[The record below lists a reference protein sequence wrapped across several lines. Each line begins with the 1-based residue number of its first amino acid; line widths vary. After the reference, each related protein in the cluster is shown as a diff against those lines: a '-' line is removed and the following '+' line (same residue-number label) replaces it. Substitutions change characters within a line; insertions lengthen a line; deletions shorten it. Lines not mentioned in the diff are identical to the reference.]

1 LKNKEQEMPPKKN
14 EESFDIEKLMQQVRR
29 KVEKKR
35 EARYTDEEILE
46 LLDIDPGDPL
56 DVRAVR
62 DDFFLTMEKARAGG
76 ALRPL
81 EIDFESYLGTGAGL
95 RGKIIRK
102 TRRLFWPVA
111 RMLWNQGYVIDM
123 LNHMNKTVSHHLHLN
138 HNIILELTRLKIEND
153 HIRDGYLVL
162 IHKLEQ
168 MEQRQ
173 RALEKMLA
181 EANAGK
187 NKTGKR

>member
-1 LKNKEQEMPPKKN
+1 MPPKKKKDTL
-14 EESFDIEKLMQQVRR
+14 DIDKLMKEIRN
-29 KVEKKR
+29 KVDKR
-35 EARYTDEEILE
+35 LESKYTDEEILK

-56 DVRAVR
+56 DVRMIR
-62 DDFFLTMEKARAGG
+62 DDFYLNLEKARSAG
-76 ALRPL
+76 AMRPL
-81 EIDFESYLGTGAGL
+81 EISFETYLGTGGGL
-95 RGKIIRK
+95 RGNIIRK

-123 LNHMNKTVSHHLHLN
+123 LNHMNKTVSHNLHLN

-153 HIRDGYLVL
+153 HMRDGYLVL

-173 RALEKMLA
+173 RALEKMIM
-181 EANAGK
+181 ETNAAK
-187 NKTGKR
+187 NKARKR

>member
-1 LKNKEQEMPPKKN
+1 MPPKKK
-14 EESFDIEKLMQQVRR
+14 EEINDIEKLMQDIRR
-29 KVEKKR
+29 KVEKKQ
-35 EARYTDEEILE
+35 ETRYTDDEILK
-46 LLDIDPGDPL
+46 LLEIDPGDPL

-62 DDFFLTMEKARAGG
+62 DDFFLTLEKARSAG
-76 ALRPL
+76 AMRPL
-81 EIDFESYLGTGAGL
+81 EINFESYLGTGGGI

-111 RMLWNQGYVIDM
+111 RMLWNQGYVVDM

-138 HNIILELTRLKIEND
+138 HNMILELTRLKIEND

-162 IHKLEQ
+162 IHKIEQ

-173 RALEKMLA
+173 RILEKMIA
-181 EANAGK
+181 ESNARTI
-187 NKTGKR
+187 KTDKK

>member
-1 LKNKEQEMPPKKN
+1 MPPKKKK
-14 EESFDIEKLMQQVRR
+14 ESSDIEKLMREIHR
-29 KVEKKR
+29 KIEKKL
-35 EARYTDEEILE
+35 ETKYTDEEVLK

-56 DVRAVR
+56 DVRMIR
-62 DDFFLTMEKARAGG
+62 DDFYINLEKARSAG
-76 ALRPL
+76 AMRPL
-81 EIDFESYLGTGAGL
+81 EINFETYLGTGGGV

-173 RALEKMLA
+173 RVLEKMIT
-181 EANAGK
+181 EINVSK
-187 NKTGKR
+187 SKTGKR